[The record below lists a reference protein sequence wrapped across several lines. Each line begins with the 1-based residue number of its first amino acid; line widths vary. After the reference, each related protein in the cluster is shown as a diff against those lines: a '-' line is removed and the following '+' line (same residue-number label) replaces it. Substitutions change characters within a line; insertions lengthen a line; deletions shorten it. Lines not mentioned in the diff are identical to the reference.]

1 MRLPRC
7 DSPTVGACRAVV
19 LRQPQKRNMLL
30 NVHSYNSLCYGTM
43 PIADL
48 VSKAAALGYAV
59 LPLTDMNTTM
69 GAADFVVECQ
79 RKGVRPVLGVE
90 FRNGNE
96 LLYVAL
102 AKNNAGF
109 AELNRFL
116 TQHNLNKQPYPE
128 TAPDWEQVFVIYP
141 FGKRK
146 TAQLNENEFLGVRF
160 SQLTKLYNCE
170 SFDKLVA
177 MQPVTFADA
186 DDFQLHKCIRTI
198 DENVLIS
205 RLEPAACAAPDEI
218 LLSPERLKTTFALYP
233 QLIEHAERILEQC
246 EINLDNSVKNKRTFT
261 GNTYDDLELLRQ
273 KAFEGML
280 YRYGTANK
288 TAYRRVEKELD
299 IIERMGFCAYFLIAW
314 EIVQFAI
321 EQGFYH
327 VGRGSGANSVVA
339 YCLKITD
346 VDPIELDLYFERFL
360 NPMRSSPPDFDLD
373 FSWRDRDKV
382 IKHIFD
388 QYGAE
393 HVALLGATVTFQESS
408 ICRELGKVFGLP
420 KGEIEQM
427 ERNPSAF
434 AQQSEIG
441 RNILTIAE
449 RIHDFPRQRSIHA
462 GGVLIT
468 EQPITDFAALDLP
481 PKGFPTTQYDMYSAE
496 KVGLVKIDILSQRG
510 IAHIREAV
518 EMVERNRGVHIDIH
532 QVNALKEDELVK
544 RQLLKA
550 ETCGCFYIESP
561 GMRGLLRKLRC
572 SDYKTLVAASSIIR
586 PGVAHSGMMREYIHR
601 FHHPETVDYKHPI
614 LKELLAETYGVMIYQ
629 EDVLKVGHYFAG
641 LDLAEAD
648 VLRRMMGHKMR
659 DKFEFEQVTKRFFDN
674 CKAKGYP
681 DALVQELW
689 RQIESFSG
697 YSFSKAHSA
706 SYAVESYQSLYL
718 KSHYPLEFQVA
729 VINNFGGFYQTW
741 FYFNEARRMGANIHL
756 PCVNRS
762 SYLTTLNGR
771 TIFMGFVHLQGL
783 EQRFVERFIAERE
796 ARGPFA
802 SLDDFVSRVP
812 FSLEQLIL
820 LIRGGAFG
828 FTKKTKAELLWQ
840 AHLNKSQAKKEQPE
854 TLFKLENQHF
864 EFPDFKTSALQNA
877 YDEIELYGF
886 PVSLTWFDLLKTNFR
901 GELMAC
907 QMLHFVGQRYRMLG
921 KLVTVKNFRTCKGE
935 PMALATFV
943 DATGEAFD
951 TVLFPQVLKAW
962 PFHGDG
968 VYLLLGK
975 ITEEFGQPSLEVE
988 KMGRL
993 DYNTLE

>member
-1 MRLPRC
+1 
-7 DSPTVGACRAVV
+7 
-19 LRQPQKRNMLL
+19 
-30 NVHSYNSLCYGTM
+30 M

-48 VSKAAALGYAV
+48 VAKAAAFGYTT
-59 LPLTDMNTTM
+59 LPLTDINTTM

-79 RKGVRPVLGVE
+79 RKGIRPVIGVE
-90 FRNGNE
+90 FRNDNE

-116 TQHNLNKQPYPE
+116 TQHNLSKQPYPE
-128 TAPDWEQVFVIYP
+128 IAPEWKDVFVIYP
-141 FGKRK
+141 FGERNP
-146 TAQLNENEFLGVRF
+146 TQLKAHEFLGVRF

-170 SFDKLVA
+170 SFEKLVA
-177 MQPVTFADA
+177 MQPVTFAEASDFKLHQCLRA
-186 DDFQLHKCIRTI
+186 IDD
-198 DENVLIS
+198 NVLIS
-205 RLEPAACAAPDEI
+205 RLHPANCAAEDEI
-218 LLSPERLKTTFALYP
+218 FLPPERLKTTFAFYP
-233 QLIEHAERILEQC
+233 QLNDNAERILTQC
-246 EINLDNSVKNKRTFT
+246 EINLSSSIKNKRTFM
-261 GNTYDDLELLRQ
+261 GNIYDDHELLR
-273 KAFEGML
+273 KLAFDGMF
-280 YRYGTANK
+280 YRYGSTNK
-288 TAYRRVEKELD
+288 TAYRRIEKELD
-299 IIERMGFCAYFLIAW
+299 IIEKMGFCTYFLIAW
-314 EIVQFAI
+314 DIVQFAI
-321 EQGFYH
+321 KQGFYH

-360 NPMRSSPPDFDLD
+360 NPKRSNPPDFDLD
-373 FSWRDRDKV
+373 FSWRERDKV
-382 IKHIFD
+382 IAHIFEK
-388 QYGAE
+388 YGEE
-393 HVALLGATVTFQESS
+393 HVALLGATVTFQENS

-420 KGEIEQM
+420 KNEIDVL
-427 ERNPSAF
+427 ERNPTTF
-434 AQQSEIG
+434 VQQNAIG
-441 RNILTIAE
+441 QQILSIVE
-449 RIHDFPRQRSIHA
+449 RIRDFPRQRSIHA

-468 EQPITDFAALDLP
+468 ENPITDYAALDLP

-496 KVGLVKIDILSQRG
+496 KLGLVKIDILSQRG
-510 IAHIREAV
+510 IAHIRDAV
-518 EMVERNRGVHIDIH
+518 EMVERNRGIRIDIH
-532 QVNALKEDELVK
+532 QINALKQDELIR

-586 PGVAHSGMMREYIHR
+586 PGVARSGMMREYINR
-601 FHHPETVDYKHPI
+601 FHHPETVDYKHPL

-641 LDLAEAD
+641 LDLADAD

-659 DKFEFEQVTKRFFDN
+659 DKSEFEQVTKRFFDN

-681 DALVQELW
+681 DDLVHELW

-741 FYFNEARRMGANIHL
+741 FYFNEARRMGAKIHL

-762 SYLTTLNGR
+762 DYLTTLNGR

-783 EQRFVERFIAERE
+783 EQGFVERFLAERA

-802 SLDDFVSRVP
+802 SLEDFAARVP
-812 FSLEQLIL
+812 FKIEQLTL
-820 LIRGGAFG
+820 LIRGGAFS
-828 FTKKTKAELLWQ
+828 FTRKSKAELLWQ
-840 AHLNKSQAKKEQPE
+840 AHLNKNDGKKEQTE
-854 TLFKLENQHF
+854 TLFQLENQHI
-864 EFPDFKTSALQNA
+864 EFPNFTINALQNA

-907 QMLHFVGQRYRMLG
+907 QMINFVGQRYRMLG
-921 KLVTVKNFRTCKGE
+921 KLVTVKHVRTCKGE
-935 PMALATFV
+935 PMALGTFV

-951 TVLFPQVLKAW
+951 TVHFPQVLKAY
-962 PFHGDG
+962 PFQGDG

-975 ITEEFGQPSLEVE
+975 ITEEFGQPTLEVE

-993 DYNTLE
+993 EYKALPE

>member
-1 MRLPRC
+1 
-7 DSPTVGACRAVV
+7 
-19 LRQPQKRNMLL
+19 
-30 NVHSYNSLCYGTM
+30 M
-43 PIADL
+43 PIANL

-59 LPLTDMNTTM
+59 LPLTDINTTM

-79 RKGVRPVLGVE
+79 RKGVRPVLGVD

-109 AELNRFL
+109 AELNSFL
-116 TQHNLNKQPYPE
+116 TDHNKSKQPYPE
-128 TAPDWEQVFVIYP
+128 TAPDWEQVFVVYP

-146 TAQLNENEFLGVRF
+146 PAQLKENEFLGVRF

-170 SFDKLVA
+170 SFEKLVA
-177 MQPVTFADA
+177 MQPVTFAEA
-186 DDFQLHKCIRTI
+186 DDFQLHQCMRAI

-218 LLSPERLKTTFALYP
+218 LLSPKRLKTTFALYP
-233 QLIEHAERILEQC
+233 QLIENAERILEEC
-246 EINLDNSVKNKRTFT
+246 EINLDNSVKNKRTYT
-261 GNTYDDLELLRQ
+261 GNVYDDRELLR
-273 KAFEGML
+273 KLAFDGMA
-280 YRYGTANK
+280 YRYGLHDKN
-288 TAYRRVEKELD
+288 AYRRIEKELD

-314 EIVQFAI
+314 DIVRYAI
-321 EQGFYH
+321 RQGFYH

-382 IKHIFD
+382 IQYIFD
-388 QYGAE
+388 KYGSD
-393 HVALLGATVTFQESS
+393 HVALLGATVTFQDNSL
-408 ICRELGKVFGLP
+408 CRELGKVFGLP
-420 KGEIEQM
+420 KGEIDQM
-427 ERNPSAF
+427 ERSPAAF

-441 RNILTIAE
+441 RNILAIAE
-449 RIHDFPRQRSIHA
+449 RIRDFPRQRSIHA

-468 EQPITDFAALDLP
+468 EKPITNFAALDLP
-481 PKGFPTTQYDMYSAE
+481 PKGFPTTQYDMYSTE
-496 KVGLVKIDILSQRG
+496 KVGLVKIDVLSQRG

-518 EMVERNRGVHIDIH
+518 EMVERSRGVRIDIH
-532 QVNALKEDELVK
+532 QINALKQDELIK

-586 PGVAHSGMMREYIHR
+586 PGVAHSGMMREYVNR

-659 DKFEFEQVTKRFFDN
+659 DKTEFEQVTKRFFDN

-681 DALVQELW
+681 DDLVRELW

-741 FYFNEARRMGANIHL
+741 FYFNEARRMGAKIHL

-762 SYLTTLNGR
+762 DYLTTLNGR

-783 EQRFVERFIAERE
+783 EQNFVERFIAERT
-796 ARGPFA
+796 AHGPFM
-802 SLDDFVSRVP
+802 SLEDFISRVS
-812 FSLEQLIL
+812 FKIEQLVL

-828 FTKKTKAELLWQ
+828 FTKKTKSELLWQ
-840 AHLNKSQAKKEQPE
+840 AHLNKIDGKKEQPE
-854 TLFKLENQHF
+854 TLFQLENQHF
-864 EFPDFKTSALQNA
+864 EFPDFKTNALQNA

-886 PVSLTWFDLLKTNFR
+886 PISMTWFDLLKTNFR

-907 QMLHFVGQRYRMLG
+907 QMLNFVGRRYRMLG
-921 KLVTVKNFRTCKGE
+921 KLVTVKNFRTCKGD
-935 PMALATFV
+935 PMALATFI

-951 TVLFPQVLKAW
+951 TVHFPQVFKNY
-962 PFHGDG
+962 PFQGDG

-975 ITEEFGQPSLEVE
+975 VTEEFGQPSLEVE
-988 KMGRL
+988 KMDRL
-993 DYNTLE
+993 GYKALQ

>member
-1 MRLPRC
+1 
-7 DSPTVGACRAVV
+7 
-19 LRQPQKRNMLL
+19 
-30 NVHSYNSLCYGTM
+30 M
-43 PIADL
+43 PIANL

-59 LPLTDMNTTM
+59 LPLTDINTTM

-79 RKGVRPVLGVE
+79 RKGVRPVLGVD

-109 AELNRFL
+109 AELNSFL
-116 TQHNLNKQPYPE
+116 TDHNKSKQPYPE
-128 TAPDWEQVFVIYP
+128 TAPDWEQVFVVYP

-146 TAQLNENEFLGVRF
+146 PAQLKENEFLGVRF

-170 SFDKLVA
+170 SFEKLVA
-177 MQPVTFADA
+177 MQPVTFAEA
-186 DDFQLHKCIRTI
+186 DDFQLHQCMRAI

-218 LLSPERLKTTFALYP
+218 LLSPKRLKTTFALYP
-233 QLIEHAERILEQC
+233 QLIENAERILEEC
-246 EINLDNSVKNKRTFT
+246 EINLDNSVKNKRTYT
-261 GNTYDDLELLRQ
+261 GNVYDDRELLR
-273 KAFEGML
+273 KLAFDGMA
-280 YRYGTANK
+280 YRYGLHDKN
-288 TAYRRVEKELD
+288 AYRRIEKELD

-314 EIVQFAI
+314 DIVRYAI
-321 EQGFYH
+321 RQGFYH

-382 IKHIFD
+382 IQYIFD
-388 QYGAE
+388 KYGSD
-393 HVALLGATVTFQESS
+393 HVALLGATVTFQDNSL
-408 ICRELGKVFGLP
+408 CRELGKVFGLP
-420 KGEIEQM
+420 KGEIDQM
-427 ERNPSAF
+427 ERSPAAF

-441 RNILTIAE
+441 RNILAIAE
-449 RIHDFPRQRSIHA
+449 RIRDFPRQRSIHA

-468 EQPITDFAALDLP
+468 EKPITNFAALDLP
-481 PKGFPTTQYDMYSAE
+481 PKGFPTTQYDMYSTE
-496 KVGLVKIDILSQRG
+496 KVGLVKIDVLSQRG

-518 EMVERNRGVHIDIH
+518 EMVERSRGVRIDIH
-532 QVNALKEDELVK
+532 QINALKQDELIK

-586 PGVAHSGMMREYIHR
+586 PGVAHSGMMREYVNR

-659 DKFEFEQVTKRFFDN
+659 DKTEFEQVTKRFFDN

-681 DALVQELW
+681 DDLVCELW

-741 FYFNEARRMGANIHL
+741 FYFNEARRMGAKIHL

-762 SYLTTLNGR
+762 DYLTTLNGR

-783 EQRFVERFIAERE
+783 EQNFVERFLAERT
-796 ARGPFA
+796 AHGPFM
-802 SLDDFVSRVP
+802 SLEDFISRVS
-812 FSLEQLIL
+812 FKIEQLVL

-828 FTKKTKAELLWQ
+828 FTKKTKSELLWQ
-840 AHLNKSQAKKEQPE
+840 AHLNKIDGKKEQPE
-854 TLFKLENQHF
+854 TLFQLENQHF
-864 EFPDFKTSALQNA
+864 EFPDFKTNALQNA

-886 PVSLTWFDLLKTNFR
+886 PISMTWFDLLKTNFR

-907 QMLHFVGQRYRMLG
+907 QMLNFVGRRYRMLG
-921 KLVTVKNFRTCKGE
+921 KLVTVKNFRTCKGD
-935 PMALATFV
+935 PMALATFI

-951 TVLFPQVLKAW
+951 TVHFPQVFKNY
-962 PFHGDG
+962 PFQGDG

-975 ITEEFGQPSLEVE
+975 VTEEFGQPSLEVE
-988 KMGRL
+988 KMDRL
-993 DYNTLE
+993 EYKALQ

>member
-1 MRLPRC
+1 
-7 DSPTVGACRAVV
+7 
-19 LRQPQKRNMLL
+19 MLL

-48 VSKAAALGYAV
+48 VTKAAAMGYAV
-59 LPLTDMNTTM
+59 LPLTDINTTM

-79 RKGVRPVLGVE
+79 RKGIRPVVGVE
-90 FRNGNE
+90 VRNGNE

-116 TQHNLNKQPYPE
+116 TRHNLSKQSYPE

-146 TAQLNENEFLGVRF
+146 QNLLKNNEFLGVRF

-170 SFDKLVA
+170 SFEKLVA
-177 MQPVTFADA
+177 MQPVTFAEEG
-186 DDFQLHKCIRTI
+186 DFQLHQCMRAI
-198 DENVLIS
+198 DQNVLIS

-218 LLSPERLKTTFALYP
+218 LLPIERLRTTFALYP
-233 QLIEHAERILEQC
+233 QLIENAEHILNEC
-246 EINLDNSVKNKRTFT
+246 EINLDADVKNKHTYT
-261 GNTYDDLELLRQ
+261 GNVFDDRELLRQ
-273 KAFEGML
+273 KAFEGMI
-280 YRYGTANK
+280 YRYGTRSKN
-288 TAYRRVEKELD
+288 AYRRIEKELD
-299 IIERMGFCAYFLIAW
+299 IIEKMGFCAYFLIAW
-314 EIVQFAI
+314 DIVCFAMK
-321 EQGFYH
+321 QGFYH

-360 NPMRSSPPDFDLD
+360 NPKRSSPPDFDLD
-373 FSWRDRDKV
+373 FSWKDRDQV
-382 IKHIFD
+382 IAYIFNK
-388 QYGAE
+388 YGKE
-393 HVALLGATVTFQESS
+393 YVALLGATVTFQSNS
-408 ICRELGKVFGLP
+408 LCRELGKVFGLP
-420 KGEIEQM
+420 KGEIDLM
-427 ERNPSAF
+427 ERNPEPF
-434 AQQSEIG
+434 ARQSEIG
-441 RNILTIAE
+441 QQILAIAE
-449 RIHDFPRQRSIHA
+449 RLRDFPRQRSIHA

-468 EQPITDFAALDLP
+468 EEPITNYAALDLP

-496 KVGLVKIDILSQRG
+496 KVGLIKIDILSQRG
-510 IAHIREAV
+510 IAHIRDAV
-518 EMVERNRGVHIDIH
+518 EMVERSRGLRIDIH
-532 QVNALKEDELVK
+532 QINALKQDELIR

-561 GMRGLLRKLRC
+561 AMRGLLRKLRC

-586 PGVAHSGMMREYIHR
+586 PGVAKSGMMREYINR
-601 FHHPETVDYKHPI
+601 FHHPETVDYKHPV

-659 DKFEFEQVTKRFFDN
+659 DKSEFEEVTKRFFDN

-681 DALVQELW
+681 DDLVRELW

-741 FYFNEARRMGANIHL
+741 FYFNEARRMGAKIHL

-771 TIFMGFVHLQGL
+771 TIFMGFVHLQGI
-783 EQRFVERFIAERE
+783 EQQFVERFVAERK
-796 ARGPFA
+796 AHGPFI
-802 SLDDFVSRVP
+802 SLENFISRVP
-812 FSLEQLIL
+812 FSLEQLVL
-820 LIRGGAFG
+820 RIRGGAFS

-840 AHLNKSQAKKEQPE
+840 AHLNKSEGKKEQLE
-854 TLFKLENQHF
+854 TLFELENQHF
-864 EFPDFKTSALQNA
+864 EFPSFSVNALQNA

-886 PVSLTWFDLLKTNFR
+886 PVSLTWFDLLKTKFR
-901 GELMAC
+901 GELMAS
-907 QMLHFVGQRYRMLG
+907 QMLHFVGSHYRMLG
-921 KLVTVKNFRTCKGE
+921 KLVTVKYVRTCKGDT
-935 PMALATFV
+935 MALGTFV
-943 DATGEAFD
+943 DVTGEAFD
-951 TVLFPQVLKAW
+951 TVHFPQTLKAW
-962 PFHGDG
+962 PFQGDG

-975 ITEEFGQPSLEVE
+975 VTEEFGQPSLEVE

-993 DYNTLE
+993 EYKELG

>member
-1 MRLPRC
+1 M
-7 DSPTVGACRAVV
+7 
-19 LRQPQKRNMLL
+19 QL
-30 NVHSYNSLCYGTM
+30 NVYSYNSLCYGTM
-43 PIADL
+43 PIAEL
-48 VSKAAALGYAV
+48 VTKAAALGYAV
-59 LPLTDMNTTM
+59 LPLTDINTTM
-69 GAADFVVECQ
+69 GAADFVFDCQ
-79 RKGVRPVLGVE
+79 KKGIQPVVGAE

-102 AKNNAGF
+102 AKNDRGF

-116 TQHNLNKQPYPE
+116 TQHNLTKQPFPE
-128 TAPDWEQVFVIYP
+128 IAPDWEQVFVIYP

-146 TAQLNENEFLGVRF
+146 PNVLKVNEFLGVRF

-170 SFDKLVA
+170 SFEKLVA
-177 MQPVTFADA
+177 MQPVTFAEEG
-186 DDFQLHKCIRTI
+186 DFQLHQCMRAI

-205 RLEPAACAAPDEI
+205 RLEPTSCAAPDEI
-218 LLSPERLKTTFALYP
+218 FLPVERLKTTFALYP
-233 QLIEHAERILEQC
+233 QLVENAERILDEC
-246 EINLDNSVKNKRTFT
+246 EITMNASVKNKRTFM
-261 GNTYDDLELLRQ
+261 GNVYDDMELLRQ
-273 KAFEGML
+273 KAFEGMI
-280 YRYGTANK
+280 YRYGTTNK
-288 TAYRRVEKELD
+288 NAYRRIEKELD
-299 IIERMGFCAYFLIAW
+299 IIERMGFCAYFLIASD
-314 EIVQFAI
+314 IVDYAMS
-321 EQGFYH
+321 QGFYH

-382 IKHIFD
+382 IAYVFEKF
-388 QYGAE
+388 GRE
-393 HVALLGATVTFQESS
+393 HVALLGATVTFQENSL
-408 ICRELGKVFGLP
+408 CRELGKVFGLP
-420 KGEIEQM
+420 KSEIDQM
-427 ERNPSAF
+427 ERNPQAYIC
-434 AQQSEIG
+434 QSEIG
-441 RNILTIAE
+441 RNILALAE
-449 RIHDFPRQRSIHA
+449 RLRDFPRQRSIHA

-468 EQPITDFAALDLP
+468 ESPITDYTALDLP

-496 KVGLVKIDILSQRG
+496 KVGLIKIDILSQRG
-510 IAHIREAV
+510 IAHIRDAV
-518 EMVERNRGVHIDIH
+518 EMVEHSRGICIDIH
-532 QVNALKEDELVK
+532 QINALKQDDFIR
-544 RQLLKA
+544 RQLLRA

-561 GMRGLLRKLRC
+561 AMRGLLRKLRC
-572 SDYKTLVAASSIIR
+572 ADYKTLVAASSIIR
-586 PGVAHSGMMREYIHR
+586 PGVARSGMMREYINR
-601 FHHPETVDYKHPI
+601 FHHPETVDYKHPL

-659 DKFEFEQVTKRFFDN
+659 DKSEFEEVTKRFFDN

-681 DALVQELW
+681 DDLVRELW

-741 FYFNEARRMGANIHL
+741 FYFNEARRMGAKIHL

-762 SYLTTLNGR
+762 SYLTSLNGR
-771 TIFMGFVHLQGL
+771 TIFMGFVHLQGI
-783 EQRFVERFIAERE
+783 EQQFVERFIAERE
-796 ARGPFA
+796 AHGSFTN
-802 SLDDFVSRVP
+802 LDNFIARVP
-812 FSLEQLIL
+812 FSLEQLVL
-820 LIRGGAFG
+820 LIRGGAFD

-840 AHLNKSQAKKEQPE
+840 AHLNKSEGKKEQPE
-854 TLFKLENQHF
+854 TLFKLENQYF
-864 EFPDFKTSALQNA
+864 EFPNFSIDTLQNA

-886 PVSLTWFDLLKTNFR
+886 PVSLTWFDLLKTKFR

-907 QMLHFVGQRYRMLG
+907 QMLHFVGCHYRMLG
-921 KLVTVKNFRTCKGE
+921 KLVTVKYVRTCKGE
-935 PMALATFV
+935 TMALATFV

-951 TVLFPQVLKAW
+951 TVHFPKVLKTW
-962 PFHGDG
+962 PFQGDG

-975 ITEEFGQPSLEVE
+975 VTEEFGQPSLEVE
-988 KMGRL
+988 KMERL
-993 DYNTLE
+993 GYKVMQ

>member
-1 MRLPRC
+1 M
-7 DSPTVGACRAVV
+7 
-19 LRQPQKRNMLL
+19 L

-43 PIADL
+43 PIANL

-59 LPLTDMNTTM
+59 LPLTDINTTM

-79 RKGVRPVLGVE
+79 RKGVRPVLGVD

-102 AKNNAGF
+102 AKNNSGF

-116 TQHNLNKQPYPE
+116 TDHNKSKQPYPE

-146 TAQLNENEFLGVRF
+146 PAQLKENEFLGVRF

-170 SFDKLVA
+170 SFEKLVA
-177 MQPVTFADA
+177 MQPVTFAEA
-186 DDFQLHKCIRTI
+186 DDFQLHQCMRAI

-205 RLEPAACAAPDEI
+205 RLEPASCAAPDEI

-233 QLIEHAERILEQC
+233 QLIENAERILEEC
-246 EINLDNSVKNKRTFT
+246 EINLDNSVKNKRTYM
-261 GNTYDDLELLRQ
+261 GNVYDDRELLR
-273 KAFEGML
+273 KLAFDGMA
-280 YRYGTANK
+280 YRYGLHDKN
-288 TAYRRVEKELD
+288 AYRRIEKELD

-314 EIVQFAI
+314 DIVRYAI
-321 EQGFYH
+321 RQGFYH

-382 IKHIFD
+382 IQYIFD
-388 QYGAE
+388 KYGSD
-393 HVALLGATVTFQESS
+393 HVALLGATVTFQDNSL
-408 ICRELGKVFGLP
+408 CRELGKVFGLP
-420 KGEIEQM
+420 KGEIDQM
-427 ERNPSAF
+427 ERNPAAF

-441 RNILTIAE
+441 RNILAIAE
-449 RIHDFPRQRSIHA
+449 RIRDFPRQRSIHA

-468 EQPITDFAALDLP
+468 EEPITNFVALDLP

-496 KVGLVKIDILSQRG
+496 KVGLVKIDVLSQRG

-518 EMVERNRGVHIDIH
+518 EMVERSRGVRIDIH
-532 QVNALKEDELVK
+532 QINALKQDELIK

-586 PGVAHSGMMREYIHR
+586 PGVAHSGMMREYVNR
-601 FHHPETVDYKHPI
+601 FHHPETVDYKHPV

-659 DKFEFEQVTKRFFDN
+659 DRTEFEQVTKRFFDN

-681 DALVQELW
+681 DDLVRELW

-741 FYFNEARRMGANIHL
+741 FYFNEARRMGAKIHL
-756 PCVNRS
+756 PCINCS
-762 SYLTTLNGR
+762 DYLTTLNGR

-783 EQRFVERFIAERE
+783 EQNFVERFLAERT
-796 ARGPFA
+796 AHGPFT
-802 SLDDFVSRVP
+802 SLEDFIYRVP
-812 FSLEQLIL
+812 FKIEQLVL
-820 LIRGGAFG
+820 LIRGDAFG
-828 FTKKTKAELLWQ
+828 FTKKTKSELLWQ
-840 AHLNKSQAKKEQPE
+840 AHLNKSDGKKEQPE
-854 TLFKLENQHF
+854 TLFQLENQHF
-864 EFPDFKTSALQNA
+864 EFPDFKTNALQNA
-877 YDEIELYGF
+877 YDEMELYGF
-886 PVSLTWFDLLKTNFR
+886 PISMTWFDLLKTNFR

-907 QMLHFVGQRYRMLG
+907 QMLNFVGRRYRMLG
-921 KLVTVKNFRTCKGE
+921 KLVTVKNFRTCKGD
-935 PMALATFV
+935 PMALATFI

-951 TVLFPQVLKAW
+951 TVHFPQVFKNY
-962 PFHGDG
+962 PFQGDG

-975 ITEEFGQPSLEVE
+975 VTEEFGQPSLEVE
-988 KMGRL
+988 KMDRL
-993 DYNTLE
+993 GYKALQ

>member
-1 MRLPRC
+1 MII
-7 DSPTVGACRAVV
+7 A
-19 LRQPQKRNMLL
+19 
-30 NVHSYNSLCYGTM
+30 VHSYNSLCYGTM

-48 VSKAAALGYAV
+48 VSKAAAMGYSI
-59 LPLTDMNTTM
+59 LPLTDINTTM
-69 GAADFVVECQ
+69 GAADFVVECG

-102 AKNNAGF
+102 AKNNEGF

-116 TQHNLNKQPYPE
+116 TQHNLNKQPFPE
-128 TAPDWEQVFVIYP
+128 IAPDWEQVFVIYP
-141 FGKRK
+141 FGKQK
-146 TAQLNENEFLGVRF
+146 QNLLKNNEFLGVRF

-170 SFDKLVA
+170 SFEKLVA
-177 MQPVTFADA
+177 MQPVTFAEDG
-186 DDFQLHKCIRTI
+186 DFQLHQCMRAI

-218 LLSPERLKTTFALYP
+218 LLPAERLKTTFALYP
-233 QLIEHAERILEQC
+233 QLIENAEHILENC
-246 EINLDNSVKNKRTFT
+246 EINLDNSIKNKRTFT
-261 GNTYDDLELLRQ
+261 GNVYDDHELLR
-273 KAFEGML
+273 KLAFDGMV
-280 YRYGTANK
+280 YRYGTTNK
-288 TAYRRVEKELD
+288 TAYRRIEKELD

-314 EIVQFAI
+314 EIVKFAMS
-321 EQGFYH
+321 QGFYH

-373 FSWRDRDKV
+373 FSWKDRDIV

-388 QYGAE
+388 KYGQD
-393 HVALLGATVTFQESS
+393 HVALLGATVTFQSNS
-408 ICRELGKVFGLP
+408 LCRELGKVFGLP
-420 KGEIEQM
+420 KGEIDQM
-427 ERNPSAF
+427 ERNPQAF
-434 AQQSEIG
+434 ARQSGIGQQILAISE
-441 RNILTIAE
+441 RLK
-449 RIHDFPRQRSIHA
+449 DFPRQRSIHA

-468 EQPITDFAALDLP
+468 EEPITNFAALDMP

-496 KVGLVKIDILSQRG
+496 KLGFEKIDILSQRG

-518 EMVERNRGVHIDIH
+518 EMVERSRGLRIDIH
-532 QVNALKEDELVK
+532 QINALKQDELIK
-544 RQLLKA
+544 RQLIKA

-586 PGVAHSGMMREYIHR
+586 PGVAKSGMMREYINR
-601 FHHPETVDYKHPI
+601 FHHPETVDYKHPL

-659 DKFEFEQVTKRFFDN
+659 DKFEFEQVKNRFFDN

-681 DALVQELW
+681 DDLVYELW

-741 FYFNEARRMGANIHL
+741 FYFNEARRMGAKIHL

-762 SYLTTLNGR
+762 EYLTTLNGR
-771 TIFMGFVHLQGL
+771 TIFMGFVHLQSI
-783 EQRFVERFIAERE
+783 EQQFVERFLAERA
-796 ARGPFA
+796 ARGPFT
-802 SLDDFVSRVP
+802 SLEDFVSRVS
-812 FSLEQLIL
+812 FKLEQLIL
-820 LIRGGAFG
+820 LIRGGAFD
-828 FTKKTKAELLWQ
+828 FTRKSKAELLWQ
-840 AHLNKSQAKKEQPE
+840 AHLNKSQAQKEQPE
-854 TLFKLENQHF
+854 TLFQLENQHF
-864 EFPDFKTSALQNA
+864 EFPNFKTNVLQNA

-907 QMLHFVGQRYRMLG
+907 QMLNFVGQRYRMLG
-921 KLVTVKNFRTCKGE
+921 KLVTVKNFRTRTGE
-935 PMALATFV
+935 PMALATFI

-951 TVLFPQVLKAW
+951 TVLFPQVFKSY
-962 PFHGDG
+962 PFQGDG
-968 VYLLLGK
+968 IYLLLGK
-975 ITEEFGQPSLEVE
+975 VTEEFGQATLEVE

-993 DYNTLE
+993 AYKMLK

>member
-1 MRLPRC
+1 
-7 DSPTVGACRAVV
+7 
-19 LRQPQKRNMLL
+19 MLL

-43 PIADL
+43 SIAGL
-48 VSKAAALGYAV
+48 VNKAAAMGYAT
-59 LPLTDMNTTM
+59 LPLTDINTTM

-79 RKGVRPVLGVE
+79 RKGVRPVVGVE
-90 FRNGNE
+90 VRNGNE

-109 AELNRFL
+109 AELNLFL
-116 TQHNLNKQPYPE
+116 TQHNLTKQSFPE
-128 TAPDWEQVFVIYP
+128 IAPNWEQVFVIYP

-146 TAQLNENEFLGVRF
+146 QNMLKMNEFLGVRF

-170 SFDKLVA
+170 SFEKLVA
-177 MQPVTFADA
+177 MQPVTFAEEG
-186 DDFQLHKCIRTI
+186 DFQLHQCMRAI

-205 RLEPAACAAPDEI
+205 RLEPTSCAAPDEI
-218 LLSPERLKTTFALYP
+218 LLPVERLRTTFALYP
-233 QLIEHAERILEQC
+233 QLVKNAERILNEC
-246 EINLDNSVKNKRTFT
+246 EITMNANVKNKRTFM
-261 GNTYDDLELLRQ
+261 GNVYDDMELLRQ
-273 KAFEGML
+273 KAFEGMI
-280 YRYGTANK
+280 YRYGTTNK
-288 TAYRRVEKELD
+288 NAYRRIEKELD
-299 IIERMGFCAYFLIAW
+299 IIERMGFCAYFLIASD
-314 EIVQFAI
+314 IVDYAMS
-321 EQGFYH
+321 QGFYH

-382 IKHIFD
+382 IAYIFEK
-388 QYGAE
+388 YGRE
-393 HVALLGATVTFQESS
+393 HVALLGATVTFQENSL
-408 ICRELGKVFGLP
+408 CRELGKVFGLP
-420 KGEIEQM
+420 KGEIDQM
-427 ERNPSAF
+427 ERNPETF
-434 AQQSEIG
+434 ARQSEIG
-441 RNILTIAE
+441 RHILTIAE
-449 RIHDFPRQRSIHA
+449 RLRDFPRQRSIHA

-468 EQPITDFAALDLP
+468 ENPITDYTALDLP

-496 KVGLVKIDILSQRG
+496 KVGLIKIDILSQRG
-510 IAHIREAV
+510 IAHIRDAV
-518 EMVERNRGVHIDIH
+518 EMVEHNRGICIDIH
-532 QVNALKEDELVK
+532 QINALKRDELIR
-544 RQLLKA
+544 RQLLRA

-561 GMRGLLRKLRC
+561 AMRGLLRKLRC
-572 SDYKTLVAASSIIR
+572 GDYKTLVAASSIIR
-586 PGVAHSGMMREYIHR
+586 PGVARSGMMREYINR
-601 FHHPETVDYKHPI
+601 FHHPETVDYKHPL

-659 DKFEFEQVTKRFFDN
+659 DKSEFEEVTKRFFDN
-674 CKAKGYP
+674 CRAKGYP
-681 DALVQELW
+681 DDLVRELW

-741 FYFNEARRMGANIHL
+741 FYFNEARRMGAKIHL

-762 SYLTTLNGR
+762 SYLTSLKGR
-771 TIFMGFVHLQGL
+771 TIFMGFVHLQGI
-783 EQRFVERFIAERE
+783 EQQFVERFIAERE
-796 ARGPFA
+796 ARGPFTN
-802 SLDDFVSRVP
+802 LDNFIARVP
-812 FSLEQLIL
+812 FSLEQLVL
-820 LIRGGAFG
+820 LIRGGAFN

-840 AHLNKSQAKKEQPE
+840 AHLNKSEGKKEQPE
-854 TLFKLENQHF
+854 TLFKLENQYF
-864 EFPDFKTSALQNA
+864 EFPDFSIDTLQNA

-886 PVSLTWFDLLKTNFR
+886 PVSLTWFDLLKTKFR

-907 QMLHFVGQRYRMLG
+907 QMLHFVGCHYRMLG
-921 KLVTVKNFRTCKGE
+921 KLVTVKYVRTCKGE
-935 PMALATFV
+935 TMALATFV

-951 TVLFPQVLKAW
+951 TVHFPKVLKTW
-962 PFHGDG
+962 PFQGDG

-975 ITEEFGQPSLEVE
+975 VTEEFGQPSLEVE
-988 KMGRL
+988 KMERL
-993 DYNTLE
+993 GYKVMQ

>member
-1 MRLPRC
+1 
-7 DSPTVGACRAVV
+7 
-19 LRQPQKRNMLL
+19 
-30 NVHSYNSLCYGTM
+30 M
-43 PIADL
+43 PIAEL
-48 VSKAAALGYAV
+48 VTKAAALGYAV
-59 LPLTDMNTTM
+59 LPLTDINTTM
-69 GAADFVVECQ
+69 GAADFVFDCQ
-79 RKGVRPVLGVE
+79 KKGIRPVVGAE

-102 AKNNAGF
+102 AKNDRGF

-116 TQHNLNKQPYPE
+116 TQHNLTKQPFPE
-128 TAPDWEQVFVIYP
+128 IAPDWEQVFVIYP

-146 TAQLNENEFLGVRF
+146 PNMLKVNEFLGVRF

-170 SFDKLVA
+170 SFEKLVA
-177 MQPVTFADA
+177 MQPVTFAEEG
-186 DDFQLHKCIRTI
+186 DFQLHQCMRAI

-205 RLEPAACAAPDEI
+205 LLEPTSCAAPDEI
-218 LLSPERLKTTFALYP
+218 LLPVERLKTTFALYP
-233 QLIEHAERILEQC
+233 QLVENAERILDEC
-246 EINLDNSVKNKRTFT
+246 EITMNANVKNKRTFM
-261 GNTYDDLELLRQ
+261 GNVYDDMELLRQ
-273 KAFEGML
+273 KAFEGMI
-280 YRYGTANK
+280 YRYGTTNK
-288 TAYRRVEKELD
+288 NAYRRIEKELD
-299 IIERMGFCAYFLIAW
+299 IIERMGFCAYFLIASD
-314 EIVQFAI
+314 IVDYAMS
-321 EQGFYH
+321 QGFYH

-382 IKHIFD
+382 IAYVFEKF
-388 QYGAE
+388 GRE
-393 HVALLGATVTFQESS
+393 HVALLGATVTFQENSL
-408 ICRELGKVFGLP
+408 CRELGKVFGLP
-420 KGEIEQM
+420 KSEIDQM
-427 ERNPSAF
+427 ERNPQAYIC
-434 AQQSEIG
+434 QSEIG
-441 RNILTIAE
+441 RNILALAE
-449 RIHDFPRQRSIHA
+449 RLRDFPRQRSIHA

-468 EQPITDFAALDLP
+468 ESPITDYTALDLP

-496 KVGLVKIDILSQRG
+496 KVGLIKIDILSQRG
-510 IAHIREAV
+510 IAHIRDAV
-518 EMVERNRGVHIDIH
+518 EMVEHSRGICIDIH
-532 QVNALKEDELVK
+532 QINALKQDDFIR
-544 RQLLKA
+544 RQLLRA

-561 GMRGLLRKLRC
+561 AMRGLLRKLRC
-572 SDYKTLVAASSIIR
+572 ADYKTLVAASSIIR
-586 PGVAHSGMMREYIHR
+586 PGVARSGMMREYINR
-601 FHHPETVDYKHPI
+601 FHHPETVDYKHPL

-659 DKFEFEQVTKRFFDN
+659 DKSEFEEVTKRFFDN

-681 DALVQELW
+681 DDLVRELW

-741 FYFNEARRMGANIHL
+741 FYFNEARRMGAKIHL

-762 SYLTTLNGR
+762 SYLTSLNGR
-771 TIFMGFVHLQGL
+771 TIFMGFVHLQGI
-783 EQRFVERFIAERE
+783 EQQFVERFIAERE
-796 ARGPFA
+796 AHGSFTN
-802 SLDDFVSRVP
+802 LDNFIARVP
-812 FSLEQLIL
+812 FSLEQLVL
-820 LIRGGAFG
+820 LIRGGAFD

-840 AHLNKSQAKKEQPE
+840 AHLNKSEGKKEQPE
-854 TLFKLENQHF
+854 TLFKLENQYF
-864 EFPDFKTSALQNA
+864 EFPNFSIDTLQNA

-886 PVSLTWFDLLKTNFR
+886 PVSLTWFDLLKTKFR

-907 QMLHFVGQRYRMLG
+907 QMLHFVGCHYRMLG
-921 KLVTVKNFRTCKGE
+921 KLVTVKYVRTCKGE
-935 PMALATFV
+935 TMALATFV

-951 TVLFPQVLKAW
+951 TVHFPKVLKTW
-962 PFHGDG
+962 PFQGDG

-975 ITEEFGQPSLEVE
+975 VTEEFGQPSLEVE
-988 KMGRL
+988 KMERL
-993 DYNTLE
+993 GYKVMQ

>member
-1 MRLPRC
+1 
-7 DSPTVGACRAVV
+7 
-19 LRQPQKRNMLL
+19 MLL

-48 VSKAAALGYAV
+48 VTKAAAMGYAV
-59 LPLTDMNTTM
+59 LPLTDINTTM
-69 GAADFVVECQ
+69 GVADFVVECQ
-79 RKGVRPVLGVE
+79 RKGIRPVVGVE
-90 FRNGNE
+90 VRNDNE

-116 TQHNLNKQPYPE
+116 TRHNLSKQSYPE

-146 TAQLNENEFLGVRF
+146 QNSLKNNEFLGVRF

-170 SFDKLVA
+170 SFEKLVA
-177 MQPVTFADA
+177 MQPVTFAEDG
-186 DDFQLHKCIRTI
+186 DFQLHQCMRAI

-205 RLEPAACAAPDEI
+205 RLDSTACAAPDEI
-218 LLSPERLKTTFALYP
+218 LLPIERLRTTFALYP
-233 QLIEHAERILEQC
+233 QLIENAEYILNEC
-246 EINLDNSVKNKRTFT
+246 EINLDADVKNKHTYT
-261 GNTYDDLELLRQ
+261 GNVFDDRELLRQ
-273 KAFEGML
+273 KAFEGMI
-280 YRYGTANK
+280 YRYGTRSKN
-288 TAYRRVEKELD
+288 AYRRIEKELD
-299 IIERMGFCAYFLIAW
+299 IIEKMGFCAYFLIAW
-314 EIVQFAI
+314 DIVHFAMM
-321 EQGFYH
+321 QGFYH

-360 NPMRSSPPDFDLD
+360 NPKRSSPPDFDLD
-373 FSWRDRDKV
+373 FSWKDRDQV
-382 IKHIFD
+382 IAYIFNK
-388 QYGAE
+388 YGKE
-393 HVALLGATVTFQESS
+393 YVALLGATVTFQSNS
-408 ICRELGKVFGLP
+408 LCRELGKVFGLP
-420 KGEIEQM
+420 KGEIDLM
-427 ERNPSAF
+427 ERNPEAF
-434 AQQSEIG
+434 ARQSEIG
-441 RNILTIAE
+441 QQILAIAE
-449 RIHDFPRQRSIHA
+449 RLRDFPRQHSIHA

-468 EQPITDFAALDLP
+468 EEPITNFAALDLP

-496 KVGLVKIDILSQRG
+496 KVGLIKIDILSQRG
-510 IAHIREAV
+510 IAHIRDAV
-518 EMVERNRGVHIDIH
+518 EMVERNRGLHIDIH
-532 QVNALKEDELVK
+532 QINALKQDELIR

-561 GMRGLLRKLRC
+561 AMRGLLRKLRC

-586 PGVAHSGMMREYIHR
+586 PGVAKSGMMREYINR
-601 FHHPETVDYKHPI
+601 FHHPETVDYKHPV

-659 DKFEFEQVTKRFFDN
+659 DKTEFEEVTKRFFDN

-681 DALVQELW
+681 NDLVRELW

-741 FYFNEARRMGANIHL
+741 FYFNEARRMGAKIHL

-762 SYLTTLNGR
+762 DYLTTLNGR
-771 TIFMGFVHLQGL
+771 TIFMGFVHLQGI
-783 EQRFVERFIAERE
+783 EQQFVERFVVERK
-796 ARGPFA
+796 AHGPFISMENFIA
-802 SLDDFVSRVP
+802 RVP
-812 FSLEQLIL
+812 FSLEQLVL
-820 LIRGGAFG
+820 LIRGGAFN

-840 AHLNKSQAKKEQPE
+840 AHLNKSEGKKEQPE
-854 TLFKLENQHF
+854 TLFELENQHF
-864 EFPDFKTSALQNA
+864 EFPSFSVNALQNA

-886 PVSLTWFDLLKTNFR
+886 PVSLTWFDLLKTKFR
-901 GELMAC
+901 GELMAS
-907 QMLHFVGQRYRMLG
+907 QMLHFVGSHYRMLG
-921 KLVTVKNFRTCKGE
+921 KLVTVKYVRTCKGDT
-935 PMALATFV
+935 MALGNFV
-943 DATGEAFD
+943 DVTGEAFD
-951 TVLFPQVLKAW
+951 TVHFPQVLKAW
-962 PFHGDG
+962 PFQGDG

-975 ITEEFGQPSLEVE
+975 VTEEFGQPSLEVE

-993 DYNTLE
+993 EYKELG

>member
-1 MRLPRC
+1 MFG
-7 DSPTVGACRAVV
+7 VIA
-19 LRQPQKRNMLL
+19 
-30 NVHSYNSLCYGTM
+30 VHSYNSLCYGTM

-48 VSKAAALGYAV
+48 VTKAAAMGYTV
-59 LPLTDMNTTM
+59 LPLTDINTTM

-79 RKGVRPVLGVE
+79 RKGVRPVVGVE

-116 TQHNLNKQPYPE
+116 THHNLTKQPYPE
-128 TAPDWEQVFVIYP
+128 IAPEWEQVFVIYP

-146 TAQLNENEFLGVRF
+146 PNSLKENEFLGVRF

-170 SFDKLVA
+170 SFEKLVA
-177 MQPVTFADA
+177 MQPVTFAEA
-186 DDFQLHKCIRTI
+186 DDFQLHQCMRAI

-218 LLSPERLKTTFALYP
+218 LLSSERLKTTFALYP
-233 QLIEHAERILEQC
+233 QLIENAERILDEC
-246 EINLDNSVKNKRTFT
+246 EINLDNSVKNKRTYT
-261 GNTYDDLELLRQ
+261 GNAYDDRELLR
-273 KAFEGML
+273 KLAFDGMA
-280 YRYGTANK
+280 YRYGLHDKN
-288 TAYRRVEKELD
+288 AYRRIEKELD

-314 EIVQFAI
+314 DIVKFAI
-321 EQGFYH
+321 KQGFYH

-382 IKHIFD
+382 IQYIFD
-388 QYGAE
+388 KYGPD
-393 HVALLGATVTFQESS
+393 HVALLGATVTFQDNSL
-408 ICRELGKVFGLP
+408 CRELGKVFGLP
-420 KGEIEQM
+420 KGEIDQM
-427 ERNPSAF
+427 EHNPATF

-441 RNILTIAE
+441 RNILAIAE
-449 RIHDFPRQRSIHA
+449 RIRDFPRQRSIHA

-468 EQPITDFAALDLP
+468 EEPITNFAALDLP
-481 PKGFPTTQYDMYSAE
+481 PKGFLTTQYDMYSAE
-496 KVGLVKIDILSQRG
+496 KVGLIKIDVLSQRG

-518 EMVERNRGVHIDIH
+518 EMVERSRGVRIDIH
-532 QVNALKEDELVK
+532 QINALKQDELIR

-586 PGVAHSGMMREYIHR
+586 PGVAHSGMMREYINR
-601 FHHPETVDYKHPI
+601 FHHPDTVDYKHPV

-674 CKAKGYP
+674 CKVKGYP
-681 DALVQELW
+681 DDLVRELW

-741 FYFNEARRMGANIHL
+741 FYFNEARRMGAKIHL

-762 SYLTTLNGR
+762 DYPTTLNGR

-783 EQRFVERFIAERE
+783 EQNFVERFLAER
-796 ARGPFA
+796 AAHGPFMN
-802 SLDDFVSRVP
+802 LEDFIARVP
-812 FSLEQLIL
+812 FKIEQLVL
-820 LIRGGAFG
+820 LIRGGAFD
-828 FTKKTKAELLWQ
+828 FTRKPKAKLLWQ

-854 TLFKLENQHF
+854 TLFQLENQHF
-864 EFPDFKTSALQNA
+864 EFPDFKTNALQNA
-877 YDEIELYGF
+877 YDEMELYGF
-886 PVSLTWFDLLKTNFR
+886 PVSMTWFDLLKTNFR

-907 QMLHFVGQRYRMLG
+907 QMLNFVGQHYRMLG

-951 TVLFPQVLKAW
+951 TVLFPQIFKNY
-962 PFHGDG
+962 PFQGDG

-975 ITEEFGQPSLEVE
+975 VTEEFGQPSLQVE
-988 KMGRL
+988 KMERL
-993 DYNTLE
+993 EYKALE

>member
-1 MRLPRC
+1 
-7 DSPTVGACRAVV
+7 
-19 LRQPQKRNMLL
+19 
-30 NVHSYNSLCYGTM
+30 M

-48 VSKAAALGYAV
+48 VYKAATLGYTV
-59 LPLTDMNTTM
+59 LPLTDINTTM

-79 RKGVRPVLGVE
+79 RKGIRPTIGVE

-116 TQHNLNKQPYPE
+116 TRHNLNKQPYPE
-128 TAPDWEQVFVIYP
+128 IAPDWEHVFVIYP

-146 TAQLNENEFLGVRF
+146 PAQLKENEFLGVRF

-170 SFDKLVA
+170 SFEKLVA

-186 DDFQLHKCIRTI
+186 NDFQLHQCMRAI

-205 RLEPAACAAPDEI
+205 RLDPAACAAPDEI
-218 LLSPERLKTTFALYP
+218 LLPIERLKTTFALYP
-233 QLIEHAERILEQC
+233 QLIENAEHILDQC

-261 GNTYDDLELLRQ
+261 GNVYDDLELLRQ

-280 YRYGTANK
+280 YRYGAANK

-299 IIERMGFCAYFLIAW
+299 IIERMGFCAYFLIACD
-314 EIVQFAI
+314 IVQFAI
-321 EQGFYH
+321 EQGLYH

-382 IKHIFD
+382 IAYIFEK
-388 QYGAE
+388 YGRE
-393 HVALLGATVTFQESS
+393 HVALLGATVTFQDNSL
-408 ICRELGKVFGLP
+408 CRELGKVFGLP

-427 ERNPSAF
+427 ERNPSSF

-441 RNILTIAE
+441 RNILAIAE
-449 RIHDFPRQRSIHA
+449 RIRDFPRQRSIHA

-468 EQPITDFAALDLP
+468 EEPITNFAALDLP

-496 KVGLVKIDILSQRG
+496 KVGLIKVDILSQRG
-510 IAHIREAV
+510 IAHIRDAV

-532 QVNALKEDELVK
+532 QVNAFKEDELVK

-586 PGVAHSGMMREYIHR
+586 PGVAHSGMMREYVNR
-601 FHHPETVDYKHPI
+601 FHHPDTVDYKHPI

-629 EDVLKVGHYFAG
+629 EDVLKVGHYFAD

-718 KSHYPLEFQVA
+718 KSHYPFEFQVA

-741 FYFNEARRMGANIHL
+741 FYFNEARRMGAKIHL

-762 SYLTTLNGR
+762 SYLTTLSGR

-796 ARGPFA
+796 AHGPFA
-802 SLDDFVSRVP
+802 TLDDFISRVP
-812 FSLEQLIL
+812 FSLEQLVL

-840 AHLNKSQAKKEQPE
+840 AHLNKGQARKEQPE

-864 EFPDFKTSALQNA
+864 EFPNFKINALQNA

-907 QMLHFVGQRYRMLG
+907 QMLNFVGQRYRMLG
-921 KLVTVKNFRTCKGE
+921 KLVTVKNFRTCKGD
-935 PMALATFV
+935 PMALATFI

-951 TVLFPQVLKAW
+951 TVLFPQVFKSY
-962 PFHGDG
+962 PFQGDG

-975 ITEEFGQPSLEVE
+975 VTEEFGQPSLEVE

-993 DYNTLE
+993 EYKTLE

>member
-1 MRLPRC
+1 
-7 DSPTVGACRAVV
+7 
-19 LRQPQKRNMLL
+19 MLL
-30 NVHSYNSLCYGTM
+30 NVHSYNSLCYGTL

-48 VSKAAALGYAV
+48 VTKAAAMGYAA
-59 LPLTDMNTTM
+59 LPLTDINTTM

-79 RKGVRPVLGVE
+79 RKGVRPVVGVE
-90 FRNGNE
+90 VRNGNE

-116 TQHNLNKQPYPE
+116 TQHSFNKQPYPE
-128 TAPDWEQVFVIYP
+128 TAPDWEHAFVIYP

-146 TAQLNENEFLGVRF
+146 PNALKENEFLGVRF
-160 SQLTKLYNCE
+160 SQLTKMYNCQ
-170 SFDKLVA
+170 SFEKLVA
-177 MQPVTFADA
+177 MQPVTFAEEA
-186 DDFQLHKCIRTI
+186 DFQLHQSLRAI

-218 LLSPERLKTTFALYP
+218 LLPAERLKTTFALYP
-233 QLIEHAERILEQC
+233 QLIENAERILNEC
-246 EINLDNSVKNKRTFT
+246 EINLDNSVKNKRCFT
-261 GNTYDDLELLRQ
+261 ENVYDDRELLR
-273 KAFEGML
+273 KLAFDGMV

-288 TAYRRVEKELD
+288 TAYRRIEKELD

-314 EIVQFAI
+314 DIVRYAMS
-321 EQGFYH
+321 QGFYH

-360 NPMRSSPPDFDLD
+360 NPKRSSPPDFDLD

-382 IKHIFD
+382 IAYIFEK
-388 QYGAE
+388 YGQD
-393 HVALLGATVTFQESS
+393 HVALLGATVTFQDNSL
-408 ICRELGKVFGLP
+408 CRELGKVFGLP
-420 KGEIEQM
+420 KGEIDQM
-427 ERNPSAF
+427 ERNPEAF

-441 RNILTIAE
+441 RNILALAT
-449 RIHDFPRQRSIHA
+449 RLRDFPRQRSIHA

-468 EQPITDFAALDLP
+468 ENPITDFAALDLP

-496 KVGLVKIDILSQRG
+496 KLGFEKLDILSQRG
-510 IAHIREAV
+510 IAHIRDAV
-518 EMVERNRGVHIDIH
+518 EMVERSRGLRIDIH
-532 QVNALKEDELVK
+532 QINALKQDELIR

-561 GMRGLLRKLRC
+561 AMRGLLRKLRC

-586 PGVAHSGMMREYIHR
+586 PGVAHSGMMREYVNR
-601 FHHPETVDYKHPI
+601 FHHPETVDYKHPV

-681 DALVQELW
+681 DDLVRELW

-741 FYFNEARRMGANIHL
+741 FYFNEARRMGATVHL

-762 SYLTTLNGR
+762 DYLTTLNGR
-771 TIFMGFVHLQGL
+771 TVFMGFVHLQGI
-783 EQRFVERFIAERE
+783 EQQFVERFLAERK
-796 ARGPFA
+796 ARGPFV
-802 SLDDFVSRVP
+802 SLENFMARVP
-812 FSLEQLIL
+812 FSLEQLVL
-820 LIRGGAFG
+820 LIRGGAFS
-828 FTKKTKAELLWQ
+828 FTKKPKAELLWQ
-840 AHLNKSQAKKEQPE
+840 AHLRKSEGKKEQPE

-864 EFPDFKTSALQNA
+864 EFPDFTTNVLQNA
-877 YDEIELYGF
+877 FDEIELYGF
-886 PVSLTWFDLLKTNFR
+886 PVSLTWFDLLKTKFR
-901 GELMAC
+901 GELMAS
-907 QMLHFVGQRYRMLG
+907 QMLHFVGSCYRMLG
-921 KLVTVKNFRTCKGE
+921 KLVTIKYVRTCKGDT
-935 PMALATFV
+935 MALATFV

-951 TVLFPQVLKAW
+951 TVHFPQTLKAW
-962 PFHGDG
+962 PFQGDG

-988 KMGRL
+988 KMARL
-993 DYNTLE
+993 EYKQIEA

>member
-1 MRLPRC
+1 
-7 DSPTVGACRAVV
+7 
-19 LRQPQKRNMLL
+19 
-30 NVHSYNSLCYGTM
+30 M
-43 PIADL
+43 PIAEL
-48 VSKAAALGYAV
+48 VTKAAALGYAV
-59 LPLTDMNTTM
+59 LPLTDINTTM
-69 GAADFVVECQ
+69 GAADFVFDCQ
-79 RKGVRPVLGVE
+79 KKGIRPVVGAE

-102 AKNNAGF
+102 AKNDRGF

-116 TQHNLNKQPYPE
+116 TQHNLTKQPFPE
-128 TAPDWEQVFVIYP
+128 IAPDWEQVFVIYP

-146 TAQLNENEFLGVRF
+146 PNMLKVNEFLGVRF

-170 SFDKLVA
+170 SFEKLVA
-177 MQPVTFADA
+177 MQPVTFAEEG
-186 DDFQLHKCIRTI
+186 DFQLHQCMRAI

-205 RLEPAACAAPDEI
+205 RLEPTSCAAPDEI
-218 LLSPERLKTTFALYP
+218 FLPVERLKTTFALYP
-233 QLIEHAERILEQC
+233 QLVENAERILDEC
-246 EINLDNSVKNKRTFT
+246 EITMNASVKNKRTFM
-261 GNTYDDLELLRQ
+261 GNVYDDMELLRQ
-273 KAFEGML
+273 KAFEGMI
-280 YRYGTANK
+280 YRYGTTNK
-288 TAYRRVEKELD
+288 NAYRRIEKELD
-299 IIERMGFCAYFLIAW
+299 IIERMGFCAYFLIASD
-314 EIVQFAI
+314 IVDYAMS
-321 EQGFYH
+321 QGFYH

-382 IKHIFD
+382 IAYVFEKF
-388 QYGAE
+388 GRE
-393 HVALLGATVTFQESS
+393 HVALLGATVTFQENSL
-408 ICRELGKVFGLP
+408 CRELGKVFGLP
-420 KGEIEQM
+420 KSEIDQM
-427 ERNPSAF
+427 ERNPQAYIC
-434 AQQSEIG
+434 QSEIG
-441 RNILTIAE
+441 RNILALAE
-449 RIHDFPRQRSIHA
+449 RLRDFPRQRSIHA

-468 EQPITDFAALDLP
+468 ESPITDYTALDLP

-496 KVGLVKIDILSQRG
+496 KVGLIKIDILSQRG
-510 IAHIREAV
+510 IAHIRDAV
-518 EMVERNRGVHIDIH
+518 EMVEHSRGICIDIH
-532 QVNALKEDELVK
+532 QINALKQDDFIR
-544 RQLLKA
+544 RQLLRA

-561 GMRGLLRKLRC
+561 AMRGLLRKLRC
-572 SDYKTLVAASSIIR
+572 ADYKTLVAASSIIR
-586 PGVAHSGMMREYIHR
+586 PGVARSGMMREYINR
-601 FHHPETVDYKHPI
+601 FHHPETVDYKHPL

-659 DKFEFEQVTKRFFDN
+659 DKSEFEEVTKRFFDN

-681 DALVQELW
+681 DDLVRELW

-741 FYFNEARRMGANIHL
+741 FYFNEARRMGAKIHL

-762 SYLTTLNGR
+762 SYLTSLNGR
-771 TIFMGFVHLQGL
+771 TIFMGFVHLQGI
-783 EQRFVERFIAERE
+783 EQQFVERFIAERE
-796 ARGPFA
+796 VHGPFTN
-802 SLDDFVSRVP
+802 LDNFIARVP
-812 FSLEQLIL
+812 FPLEQLVL
-820 LIRGGAFG
+820 LIRGGAFD

-840 AHLNKSQAKKEQPE
+840 AHLNKSEGKKEQPE
-854 TLFKLENQHF
+854 TLFKLENQYF
-864 EFPDFKTSALQNA
+864 EFPNFSIDTLQNA

-886 PVSLTWFDLLKTNFR
+886 PVSLTWFDLLKTKFR

-907 QMLHFVGQRYRMLG
+907 QMLHFVGCHYRMLG
-921 KLVTVKNFRTCKGE
+921 KLVTVKYVRTCKGE
-935 PMALATFV
+935 TMALATFV

-951 TVLFPQVLKAW
+951 TVHFPKVLKTW
-962 PFHGDG
+962 PFQGDG

-975 ITEEFGQPSLEVE
+975 VTEEFGQPSLEVE
-988 KMGRL
+988 KMERL
-993 DYNTLE
+993 GYKVMQ